1 VLSFFCIFTPPNN
14 VGKVFILL
22 LYKLRNVAWLGYWF
36 ILRCF
41 KPNMITTTFR
51 LFRFVGGLLL
61 CLTLAG
67 PTKAG
72 VAALPAKAV
81 AEAPPSLDGLWK
93 GQLKV
98 PGGQLEVI
106 FRFVKLTGGEYFAT
120 LDVPLQK
127 VSRMAVKVDIKGD
140 TVNLN
145 AEEANSR
152 FSGRVS
158 ADGKQMTGIWQQP
171 GYKVPLTLTFSAL
184 PAPTAKNV
192 RLTPPYRE
200 EEVAFSNLPANLR
213 LGGMLTI
220 PAGPGPFPAVVL
232 LSDAGSQ
239 DRDGTVGE
247 FAPLG
252 MLADYLTRRGV
263 AVLRFDD
270 RGVGKSGGTAAAT
283 TIDLVTDAQAGLNFL
298 RTRPE
303 IDLAHLGLI
312 GHGEGGNVA
321 LLAATQPLPPAFV
334 VTLAAY
340 GLPGQ
345 DLAVQQQATAL
356 RAVGTAAAQVEA
368 ATKRQQAMFEIIRQT
383 PDNAQAQAIVAN
395 MLKQNNASMDNA
407 AAQTSAAEMTSTR
420 YRYFLAF
427 NPAEKLTAVRC
438 PVLLLNGAADLSVAA
453 EPNLDA
459 LTRGLKLNKNVT
471 AKKLP
476 GVNHLFQPD
485 PTQWPVV
492 NGQPQP
498 NFSPVAQEAIR
509 EWIVLQAKK

>member
-1 VLSFFCIFTPPNN
+1 MT
-14 VGKVFILL
+14 
-22 LYKLRNVAWLGYWF
+22 
-36 ILRCF
+36 
-41 KPNMITTTFR
+41 TTTFR
-51 LFRFVGGLLL
+51 SIGLLGCL
-61 CLTLAG
+61 VFCLTLAA
-67 PTKAG
+67 PAL
-72 VAALPAKAV
+72 AAATPPAKTQAP
-81 AEAPPSLDGLWK
+81 AEVPPLDGLWK

-127 VSRMAVKVDIKGD
+127 VSRMAVKVNIKAD
-140 TVNLN
+140 TVNLI

-152 FSGRVS
+152 FSGKVS
-158 ADGKQMTGIWQQP
+158 ADAKQMVGVWQQP
-171 GYKVPLTLTFSAL
+171 GYKVPLTLAFSPL
-184 PAPTAKNV
+184 PAMTAKNV

-200 EEVAFSNLPANLR
+200 EEVMFSNLVANVR
-213 LGGMLTI
+213 LGGQLTI
-220 PAGPGPFPAVVL
+220 PAGAGPFPAVVL

-239 DRDGTVGE
+239 DRDGTVGD
-247 FAPLG
+247 FAPMG
-252 MLADYLTRRGV
+252 QLADYLTRRGI

-270 RGVGKSGGTAAAT
+270 RGVGKSTGTAANT
-283 TIDLVTDAQAGLNFL
+283 NLELVSDAQAGLNFL

-321 LLAATQPLPPAFV
+321 LLTATQPLPPAFV

-340 GLPGQ
+340 GLTGQ
-345 DLAVQQQATAL
+345 DLAIQQQATAL
-356 RAVGTAAAQVEA
+356 KAVGTAPAQVEA

-407 AAQTSAAEMTSTR
+407 SAQTSAAEMTSAR
-420 YRYFLAF
+420 YRYYLAF

-438 PVLLLNGAADLSVAA
+438 PVLLLNGTADLSVAA

-459 LTRGLKLNKNVT
+459 LERGLKLNKAVT
-471 AKKLP
+471 VKKLP

-485 PTQWPVV
+485 PTKWPIV
-492 NGQPQP
+492 NGQPQA
-498 NFSPVAQEAIR
+498 NFSPEAEEAIR
-509 EWIVLQAKK
+509 EWIVVQSKK